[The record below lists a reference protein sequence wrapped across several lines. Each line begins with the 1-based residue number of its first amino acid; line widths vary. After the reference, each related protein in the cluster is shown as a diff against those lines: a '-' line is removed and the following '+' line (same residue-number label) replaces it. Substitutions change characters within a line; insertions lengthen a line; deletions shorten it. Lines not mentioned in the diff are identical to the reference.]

1 MKNEPL
7 NKVDY
12 YRTFPEFIDTVA
24 VKYKDKP
31 AVSYYTRQQQEILYT
46 YGEFTSQIY
55 DLREELYRNG
65 YEGKHIAIIGENSY
79 EWLVAYLAIISCG
92 GIAVCI
98 DAEQSDDSIRQMLV
112 QADTDAAFL
121 TDTFVSLTKPV
132 LPEDKMFLLGKKAEG
147 KICTFE
153 EMCTAGHESR
163 MALEEPR
170 SFQASPDQVAVIVF
184 TSGTSS
190 TAKPVMLTHENI
202 LHNASDCISFVW
214 TYDRIFAHL
223 PFYHTYGMTGGV
235 LSTLVHGAHS
245 IINGNMRTVMRD
257 LQLSNADSIITVPL
271 MLEAIRN
278 QIWLTA
284 EQNGKTADLKKL
296 FKLATTL
303 QKVGI
308 GPKFKALDEIR
319 QKAFGSVRNIIC
331 GGAALDPDVEQELA
345 LLGVNVFQGYGITE
359 CSPMVSVNRLQNRK
373 LGSVGPVLPTLEVK
387 SVEGEIYIKGI
398 TVMPGYYKSPEL
410 TAEVMEDGWF
420 KTGDIGYID
429 NEGFLFITGRKKNLI
444 VFKNGKKVSPEK
456 MEELIGRIPLV
467 KEVVVYGAASGSS
480 AEDIKMAASIY
491 PDPER
496 SEGMS
501 SYDILAKI
509 QEEVDAIN
517 AKLPFFQQIQMI
529 NIRNQPFAKTASK
542 KIIRHLV

>member
-12 YRTFPEFIDTVA
+12 YRTFPEFIETVA
-24 VKYKDKP
+24 EKYKDKP
-31 AVSYYTRQQQEILYT
+31 AVSYYTRKQEEVLYT
-46 YGEFTSQIY
+46 YGEFTSQIC
-55 DLREELYRNG
+55 DLREELFKNG
-65 YEGKHIAIIGENSY
+65 YEGKHIAIISENSY
-79 EWLVAYLAIISCG
+79 EWLVAYFAIVSCG
-92 GIAVCI
+92 AIAVCI
-98 DAEQSDDSIRQMLV
+98 DIEQSDDTIRQMLR

-121 TDTFVSLTKPV
+121 SETFISLCRPV
-132 LPEDKMFLLGKKAEG
+132 LPEEKMFSFGKKAEG
-147 KICTFE
+147 KIRTFE
-153 EMCTAGHESR
+153 ELCGLGHESR
-163 MALEEPR
+163 LALDSPR
-170 SFQASPDQVAVIVF
+170 TYEAKPDQVAAIVF

-190 TAKPVMLTHENI
+190 IAKPVMLTHENI

-284 EQNGKTADLKKL
+284 EQTGKTADLKKL
-296 FKLATTL
+296 FKLASTL

-331 GGAALDPDVEQELA
+331 GGAALDPDIEQELGM
-345 LLGVNVFQGYGITE
+345 LGVNVFQGYGITE
-359 CSPMVSVNRLQNRK
+359 CSPMVSVNRLQTRK

-387 SVEGEIYIKGI
+387 TVEGEIWIKGI

-410 TAEVMEDGWF
+410 TAEAMEDGWF
-420 KTGDIGYID
+420 KTGDIGYVD
-429 NEGFLFITGRKKNLI
+429 SEGFLFITGRKKNLI

-467 KEVVVYGAASGSS
+467 KEVVVYGTASGSS
-480 AEDIKMAASIY
+480 AEDIKMAAGIY

-496 SEGMS
+496 TEGMS

-509 QEEVDAIN
+509 QKEIDEIN
-517 AKLPFFQQIQMI
+517 AKLPFYQQIQLI